1 MITVG
6 VDVGSLTT
14 KAVVYDGK
22 ILGYYI
28 SQSGHQ
34 FERAGIDVFG
44 KVLDKVGLKK
54 DDVAYVLGTG
64 YGRYSLPFVNDKVTE
79 ITAHAKGVNYFFP
92 KARTIIDIGGQ
103 DSKAIKV
110 QNGIVKDFMMNDKCA
125 AGTGRFIE
133 VMANALSVESLDEMG
148 RLSLQSKN
156 PAKISSMCTVF
167 AESEV
172 ISLFAEKKYSK
183 VDIIAGIH
191 NSIAKRVGGLVKRL
205 GKIEEDVVFV
215 GGVAKNIGVKK
226 ALENEL
232 RVKIYS
238 PEGDYPQLTGA
249 LGAAI
254 IAYERAS
261 NKK

>member
-1 MITVG
+1 MITIG
-6 VDVGSLTT
+6 IDVGSLTT

-22 ILGYYI
+22 ILGTFI
-28 SQSGHQ
+28 SRSGHQ
-34 FERAGIDVFG
+34 FERAGIDVFN
-44 KVLDKVGLKK
+44 KVLNIAGVKK
-54 DDVAYVLGTG
+54 EDIDYILSTG
-64 YGRYSLPFVNDKVTE
+64 YGRYSLPFTNDKVTE
-79 ITAHAKGVNYFFP
+79 ITAHARGVNFFYP
-92 KARTIIDIGGQ
+92 NVRTIIDIGGQ
-103 DSKAIKV
+103 DSKAMRV
-110 QNGIVKDFMMNDKCA
+110 QNGQVKDFMMNDKCA

-133 VMANALSVESLDEMG
+133 VMAKALSVNSLDEMG
-148 RLSLQSKN
+148 KLSLQSKN
-156 PAKISSMCTVF
+156 PAQISSMCTVF

-191 NSIAKRVGGLVKRL
+191 NSIAKRIGGLVRRL
-205 GKIEEDVVFV
+205 GKIEEDVAFV

-232 RVKIYS
+232 KVKIVS

-254 IAYERAS
+254 IAYERA